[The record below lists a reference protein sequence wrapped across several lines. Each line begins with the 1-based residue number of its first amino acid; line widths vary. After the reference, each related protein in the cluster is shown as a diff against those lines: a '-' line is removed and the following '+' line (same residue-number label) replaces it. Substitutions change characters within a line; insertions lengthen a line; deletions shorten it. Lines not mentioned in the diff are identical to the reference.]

1 METMLRPNQARART
15 TAGVFAVLLLSN
27 CFLIYGNLYMLQV
40 MRNPHAT
47 AGETYGAALL
57 LSIAFLANWVCTV
70 ATVFFFIRWF
80 RRAYFNLHLL
90 DGVRLSRTEGW
101 AAGAWFVP
109 FINLYLP
116 FFIFREIWM
125 QTQRNIPEKIAPVS
139 PGILWVWWA
148 GLLASY
154 YGVNILGWLFQT
166 EDIRENMIRMSRL
179 ALQAE
184 FVVIPAILLTIYV
197 VLRTASFEKDLF
209 EARNRPDIS
218 DHLINP

>member
-1 METMLRPNQARART
+1 METMLRPNLLRARIVVGT
-15 TAGVFAVLLLSN
+15 FALLLLSN
-27 CFLIYGNLYMLQV
+27 FFLIGGNLNMLQV
-40 MRNPHAT
+40 IRNARAT
-47 AGETYGAALL
+47 PEDTFGAAVL
-57 LSIAFLANWVCTV
+57 LSYAFIFNWIITIATI
-70 ATVFFFIRWF
+70 FFFIRWF
-80 RRAYFNLHLL
+80 RRAYFNLYLL

-109 FINLYLP
+109 LLNLYLP

-125 QTQRNIPEKIAPVS
+125 QTQRNIPEKTAPVS

-148 GLLASY
+148 GFLASY
-154 YGVNILGWLFQT
+154 YGVNILGWLSQT
-166 EDIRENMIRMSRL
+166 KDIRENMIRMSRL